1 MNHYGYFPAILFVFS
16 SPHKPFTMKPGKL
29 LLIVDDNLNF
39 VKRIVSMLE
48 ETSSIRGINIASDY
62 EEAKRIF
69 FSEEHHLVFLDI
81 NLPGKS
87 GIELL
92 KLFKEHRK
100 ETEVIMITNHAD
112 PYYRQQCLQLG
123 AKYFLDKSNDYGRIT
138 SLVN

>member
-1 MNHYGYFPAILFVFS
+1 
-16 SPHKPFTMKPGKL
+16 MKTGKM
-29 LLIVDDNLNF
+29 LLIVDDNMNF

-48 ETSSIRGINIASDY
+48 DARNIRGINVANNY
-62 EEAKRIF
+62 EEARRIF
-69 FSEEHHLVFLDI
+69 FSEEHELVFLDI

-92 KLFKEHRK
+92 KLIKEHRRD
-100 ETEVIMITNHAD
+100 TDVIMITNHAD

-138 SLVN
+138 SLVS